1 MKKKVLVLGSTGM
14 IGHQVH
20 RQLEHSNKYDLH
32 NFSFRKPLNK
42 RSLILDVINE
52 QDYFKKIKDL
62 KPDIIINCIGIL
74 IEGCNSDL
82 LRAIQ
87 INSLLPHKLANL
99 AEEIDFQLI
108 HMSTDC
114 VFSGRKEEP
123 YVEDDEKDGL
133 DFYAKTKGLG
143 EVVSE
148 KHLTIRTSVIGP
160 ELKEDGRELFNWFMS
175 QKGEIDGYSKGFWSG
190 VSSLELAR
198 AVEWFIDHETKG
210 LYHVTNGKP
219 ISKYDLLCLM
229 KEHTKRK
236 IFINPVSDYRTNKG
250 FIDSRQE
257 IDFKIPTYDEM
268 IFNMI
273 ELIRKEKNLYVHYA
287 NL

>member
-1 MKKKVLVLGSTGM
+1 M

-42 RSLILDVINE
+42 RSLILDAINE
-52 QDYFKKIKDL
+52 NNYLNKIKDL
-62 KPDIIINCIGIL
+62 KPNIIINCIGIL
-74 IEGCNSDL
+74 IEGCNSDPK
-82 LRAIQ
+82 RAIQ
-87 INSLLPHKLANL
+87 INSLLPHKLASL
-99 AEEIDFQLI
+99 AEEIDSQLI

-114 VFSGRKEEP
+114 VFSGRKEDP
-123 YVEDDEKDGL
+123 YLEDDEKDGL

-143 EVVSE
+143 EIVSQ

-160 ELKEDGRELFNWFMS
+160 ELKEDGRELFNWFMA
-175 QKGEIDGYSKGFWSG
+175 QQGEIDGYSQAFWSG
-190 VSSLELAR
+190 VSSLELSR

-210 LYHVTNGKP
+210 LYHLTNGKP
-219 ISKYDLLCLM
+219 ISKYELLCLM
-229 KEHTKRK
+229 KKHTKRE
-236 IFINPVSDYRTNKG
+236 IIINPLSDYKVDKS

-257 IDFKIPTYDEM
+257 IDFRIPNYDEM

-273 ELIRKEKNLYVHYA
+273 EFIRKDKNLYTHYK
-287 NL
+287 NP